1 MTYSVVFEFDGRY
14 LYIDSV
20 MYMNVYVKVIKDM
33 GHSDN
38 RLLRYLVNI
47 NATEADIN
55 SVKSLS
61 HDFVWDLVTS
71 TRNYVRNKNLNKLI
85 ESI

>member
-1 MTYSVVFEFDGRY
+1 MTYSVVFDFDGRY

-20 MYMNVYVKVIKDM
+20 MYMNVDVKVIKDM

-38 RLLRYLVNI
+38 KLLRYLVNI
-47 NATEADIN
+47 NASEADIN

-61 HDFVWDLVTS
+61 SDFVWDLVTS
-71 TRNYVRNKNLNKLI
+71 TRNYVRNRNLNKLGI
-85 ESI
+85 